1 MALNKKKLIDDIIQ
15 IQKDMLKKEEQ
26 DFEDYAEK
34 LASAID
40 KFVRSGEVTV
50 NTGIS
55 VQVGTYTGVTTSTGT
70 GVIK

>member
-26 DFEDYAEK
+26 DFDDYAEK

-40 KFVRSGEVTV
+40 EFVRSGEVTV

-55 VQVGTYTGVTTSTGT
+55 VQAGTYTGVTTSTGT

>member
-40 KFVRSGEVTV
+40 EFVRSGEVTV

-55 VQVGTYTGVTTSTGT
+55 VQAGTYTGVTTSTGT

>member
-1 MALNKKKLIDDIIQ
+1 MILFKFK
-15 IQKDMLKKEEQ
+15 KDMLKKEEQ

-40 KFVRSGEVTV
+40 EFVRSGEVTV

-55 VQVGTYTGVTTSTGT
+55 VQAGTYTGVTTSTGT

>member
-15 IQKDMLKKEEQ
+15 IQKDMLEKEEQ
-26 DFEDYAEK
+26 DFEDYAKK

-40 KFVRSGEVTV
+40 EFVRSGEVTV

-55 VQVGTYTGVTTSTGT
+55 VQAGNYTGVTTSKGTGT
-70 GVIK
+70 IK

>member
-1 MALNKKKLIDDIIQ
+1 MALNKKKLMDNIIQ

-40 KFVRSGEVTV
+40 EFVRSGEVTV

-55 VQVGTYTGVTTSTGT
+55 VQAGTYTGVTTSTGT